1 MLTPAL
7 ENNIEQQFKLTLIPL
22 YLYINKL
29 ETKLIIKSQRS
40 SYMHLMHIYTFRAN
54 RNYKINL
61 K

>member
-40 SYMHLMHIYTFRAN
+40 SYISHAHLHISC
-54 RNYKINL
+54 KS
-61 K
+61 